1 MNKLNFL
8 LIALVAGIAT
18 ACASNQIST
27 IPTMTPS
34 AYATIIA
41 PSGYRPLQQNDPV
54 EGTTIAYHYILP
66 SLNAP
71 AIVVAFG
78 PNLIQLANVK
88 PELVEGVAA
97 FARELVKQPF
107 TAYAFDENDPNQK
120 EPKQLQF
127 QAGKPV
133 EIAFVALAPDR
144 TWSVVEKSDNEIQAA
159 YKIIRRKDGGLRFV
173 DAYGQVAIF
182 SASNTFT
189 INGGGTGLMFSARLA
204 LLRAI
209 LSDPIYQRGENAVL
223 LKPPTLDQYDPRV
236 LKINPQASGLAQNQ
250 DWVIVTIPGPQPGR
264 IAP

>member
-8 LIALVAGIAT
+8 LIALIAGIGT

-34 AYATIIA
+34 AYATLIA
-41 PSGYRPLQQNDPV
+41 PSGYRPLQQNDSI
-54 EGTTIAYHYILP
+54 EGTTVAYHYILP

-71 AIVVAFG
+71 AIVVAFS

-88 PELVEGVAA
+88 PDLAEGLAA
-97 FARELVKQPF
+97 FAHDLVKQPF

-127 QAGKPV
+127 QANKPV
-133 EIAFVALAPDR
+133 EIAFITLTPERA
-144 TWSVVEKSDNEIQAA
+144 WSVVEKSNDEIQAA

-173 DAYGQVAIF
+173 DAYGQIAIY

-189 INGGGTGLMFSARLA
+189 MNGGGTGLMFSARLA

-209 LSDPIYQRGENAVL
+209 LTDPIYQRGENAVL
-223 LKPPTLDQYDPRV
+223 MKPPTLDQYDPRI
-236 LKINPQASGLAQNQ
+236 LKINPQATGLAQNQ